1 MDKLKEGFK
10 KLWEMFKALGRGVR
24 IAIIIALVTFI
35 IAMIS
40 MFFYSSNNKYK
51 VLFSGLDPNDA
62 QLVTAKIKEKKL
74 DMKIEGDSILVPKA
88 AVDELRLEI
97 APELSTGSKGFE
109 LMDGSSSFGMTD
121 EEFKIKKLR
130 MQQGELEKT
139 IRSFPQVDN
148 VRVHI
153 TPSKDSVFV
162 EDKEPGKAAVY
173 LKLVAGNKLS
183 MEQVSAIV
191 ALVSGSTENIPKE
204 NIEVVDD
211 KMNLL
216 TKDLNNPDESIVS
229 SENIEKHYLL
239 QQKYEKSLE
248 KSILDL
254 LKPVLGNKITTKVNV
269 DLDFD
274 SKQETKTEID
284 PNKVIVS
291 QQTLKELNGTSGG
304 ELTESP
310 VDNNMGN
317 TIEDGSGNTN
327 SSKEEQKTN
336 YESGK
341 TETKT
346 ISAPGE
352 VRRLTAT
359 VFVDGNLDPKL
370 QAAVEK
376 AVGTAIGYNAERGD
390 DITVEGIMFDPLA
403 KDEDGDGKDVIDE
416 MLKTEKR
423 NKMILFGVIGLI
435 VLGIIVTTII
445 ILIKRRN
452 NNEEDEDEEGNLLDV
467 VIDDRI
473 AKNIQEPMAPIDF
486 GGNDQKTHR
495 EEEIKKYAQ
504 DKPEQVAEIIKSW
517 LSENER

>member
-1 MDKLKEGFK
+1 MEKLKESFK
-10 KLWEMFKALGRGVR
+10 KLWEGFKALGRGVR
-24 IAIIIALVTFI
+24 TAIIIALVTVV
-35 IAMIS
+35 IAMIT
-40 MFFYSSNNKYK
+40 MVFYSSNNKYK
-51 VLFSGLDPNDA
+51 VLFSGLDPNDS
-62 QLVTAKIKEKKL
+62 QLVTSKLKEKKI
-74 DMKIEGDSILVPKA
+74 DMKIEGDVIMVPTA
-88 AVDELRLEI
+88 DVDELRLEL

-109 LMDGSSSFGMTD
+109 LMDDSSSFGMTD
-121 EEFKIKKLR
+121 DEFKIKKLR

-173 LKLVAGNKLS
+173 LKLVGGNNLS
-183 MEQVSAIV
+183 LEQVSSIV

-216 TKDLNNPDESIVS
+216 TKDLNNLDENSVS
-229 SENIEKHYLL
+229 SEAIEKHYLL
-239 QQKYEKSLE
+239 EQKYEKTLE

-254 LKPVLGNKITTKVNV
+254 LKPVLGEKITTQVNV

-274 SKQETKTEID
+274 SKKETKTVID

-291 QQTLKELNGTSGG
+291 QQTLKNINGTSDG
-304 ELTESP
+304 EVTESP
-310 VDNNMGN
+310 VDNNMSP
-317 TIEDGSGNTN
+317 TINEEITDVN
-327 SSKEEQKTN
+327 SLTEEQSTN

-341 TETKT
+341 SESTI

-352 VRRLTAT
+352 VKRLTAT
-359 VFVDGNLDPKL
+359 VFIDGNLDAKL
-370 QAAVEK
+370 QKAIES
-376 AVGTAIGYNAERGD
+376 AVGNAIGFNIERGD
-390 DITVEGIMFDPLA
+390 AITVEGIKFDPLA
-403 KDEDGDGKDVIDE
+403 TGNNDNEIIND
-416 MLKTEKR
+416 MLKEEQRK
-423 NKMILFGVIGLI
+423 KMMTYIGIGLI
-435 VLGIIVTTII
+435 VIGVIAIIIVII
-445 ILIKRRN
+445 FKKRKN
-452 NNEEDEDEEGNLLDV
+452 DEEDDDENKSLLDV

-473 AKNIQEPMAPIDF
+473 TRNTQEPLMPIDF
-486 GGNDQKTHR
+486 GNNNPKAHL

-504 DKPEQVAEIIKSW
+504 DKPEQVVDIIKSW

>member
-1 MDKLKEGFK
+1 MEKLKEGFK
-10 KLWEMFKALGRGVR
+10 KIWEMFKALGRGVR
-24 IAIIIALVTFI
+24 IAIIIALVTLI
-35 IAMIS
+35 IAMLS
-40 MFFYSSNNKYK
+40 MFFYSSSNKYK
-51 VLFSGLDPNDA
+51 VLFSGLDPSDA
-62 QLVTAKIKEKKL
+62 QLVTSKLKEKKV
-74 DMKIEGDSILVPKA
+74 DMKIEGEVIMVPKDS
-88 AVDELRLEI
+88 VDELRLEI

-109 LMDGSSSFGMTD
+109 LMDNSSSFGMTD
-121 EEFKIKKLR
+121 EEFKIKKIR

-153 TPSKDSVFV
+153 TPAKDSVFV
-162 EDKEPGKAAVY
+162 EDKDPGKAAVY
-173 LKLVAGNKLS
+173 LKIVPGNNLS

-216 TKDLNNPDESIVS
+216 TKDLNNIDEGIVS
-229 SENIEKHYLL
+229 SDAIEKHQLL
-239 QQKYEKSLE
+239 ERNYEKNLE

-254 LKPVLGNKITTKVNV
+254 LKPVLGNKITTQVNV

-291 QQTLKELNGTSGG
+291 QQTLKEINGTSVGDN
-304 ELTESP
+304 TESP

-317 TIEDGSGNTN
+317 TIDEGNTN
-327 SSKEEQKTN
+327 VNSSLEDQKTN

-352 VRRLTAT
+352 VKRLTAT
-359 VFVDGNLDPKL
+359 VFVDGNLEPRLKT
-370 QAAVEK
+370 AIES
-376 AVGTAIGYNAERGD
+376 AVGNAIGFSLERGD
-390 DITVEGIMFDPLA
+390 AITVEGITFDPLA
-403 KDEDGDGKDVIDE
+403 TGDVDSDVIND
-416 MLKTEKR
+416 MLKEEQR
-423 NKMILFGVIGLI
+423 NKIITYVVIGLI
-435 VLGIIVTTII
+435 ALIIVVTII
-445 ILIKRRN
+445 VIIIRRRKDDEY
-452 NNEEDEDEEGNLLDV
+452 EEDEEENLLDV

-473 AKNIQEPMAPIDF
+473 AKNVQEPLAPIDF
-486 GGNDQKTHR
+486 GNNNPKTHM
-495 EEEIKKYAQ
+495 ESEIKKYAQ
-504 DKPEQVAEIIKSW
+504 EKPEQVVDIVKSW